1 MVPPNKRVLVTGAAG
16 FIGASIAS
24 RLIKKGLDV
33 RGLDNFSDYY
43 HPGLKHHHTKKLGL
57 ENFISDLDI
66 CNYEDLLRLYA
77 SFAPDVVVHLAAQG
91 GVRASESNPLP
102 YIQTNQFG
110 FYNLLRL
117 NEEFGVKEFIYASSS
132 SVYGEGLPTPFLE
145 SMSLPGPK
153 SLYAAS
159 KVANE
164 LMAENFLLNADHR
177 RIGLRF
183 FTVYGPWG
191 RPDMAISRLLS
202 SALINREF
210 VLTANMDLVRDF
222 TYVEDVAD
230 VVEDLIDLDKQDFS
244 QHTIFNVSGESPRT
258 MGELIQI
265 CTNLCF
271 GLRVVQGDRNKSDV
285 SVTHGS
291 NEKLKNFG
299 VRVPRTSLEKGIE
312 ATSLWIADAENADIL
327 GYLA

>member
-1 MVPPNKRVLVTGAAG
+1 MTPLNKRVMVTGAAG

-24 RLIKKGLDV
+24 RLIKKGLNV
-33 RGLDNFSDYY
+33 RGIDNFSDYY
-43 HPGLKHHHTKKLGL
+43 HPGLKRHHTKKLGL
-57 ENFISDLDI
+57 DNFISDLDI
-66 CNYEDLLRLYA
+66 CKYEDLSRLYTN
-77 SFAPDVVVHLAAQG
+77 FQPDVVVHLAAQG
-91 GVRASESNPLP
+91 GVRASENDPLP
-102 YIQTNQFG
+102 YIQTNQIG

-132 SVYGEGLPTPFLE
+132 SVYGEGLSTPFLE
-145 SMSLPGPK
+145 SMPLPGPK

-164 LMAENFLLNADHR
+164 LMAANFSLNSDHR

-202 SALINREF
+202 SGLTNREF

-222 TYVEDVAD
+222 TFVEDVTD
-230 VVEDLIDLDKQDFS
+230 VVEDLIDLDKKVFNS
-244 QHTIFNVSGESPRT
+244 HTILNVSGESPRT
-258 MGELIQI
+258 MSDLIQI
-265 CTNLCF
+265 CTKLSF
-271 GLRVVQGDRNKSDV
+271 GLRIVQGDRNKSDV
-285 SVTHGS
+285 SITHGS

-312 ATSLWIADAENADIL
+312 ATSTWIADTENADIL